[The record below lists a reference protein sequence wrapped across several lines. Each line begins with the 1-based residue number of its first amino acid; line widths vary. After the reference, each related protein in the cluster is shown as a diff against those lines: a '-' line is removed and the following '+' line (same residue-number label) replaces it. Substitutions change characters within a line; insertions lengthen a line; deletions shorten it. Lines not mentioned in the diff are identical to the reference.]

1 MTTIQNIQR
10 TNEAIIVNA
19 KNKNIIFS
27 IDLLDYRF
35 KVLKRL
41 NKLTGLVLENKTRAN
56 VNKIQKLVGE
66 IYSDFVICNFI
77 ERGDFDYSLEVALKT
92 YSLKPTDKEDLIC
105 SLLSVCQSINTTIGV
120 NKEEPKIFSRYD
132 YTTRAIDTLLR
143 ICQVYNLD
151 FKEVILGD

>member
-10 TNEAIIVNA
+10 INEAIIVNA

-27 IDLLDYRF
+27 IDLFDYRF
-35 KVLKRL
+35 KVLERL
-41 NKLTGLVLENKTRAN
+41 NNLIGLVLENKTRAN
-56 VNKIQKLVGE
+56 VNKIQKLVYE

-92 YSLKPTDKEDLIC
+92 YSSKPTDKVDLIC
-105 SLLSVCQSINTTIGV
+105 SLFSVFQSINSTVGL
-120 NKEEPKIFSRYD
+120 EYEPKIFSRYD
-132 YTTRAIDTLLR
+132 CTIRAIDILLR
-143 ICQVYNLD
+143 ICKVYGLD

>member
-1 MTTIQNIQR
+1 MTTIQSIKG
-10 TNEAIIVNA
+10 TNDAIIVNA
-19 KNKNIIFS
+19 KNKNILFA
-27 IDLLDYRF
+27 IDLFDYRF
-35 KVLKRL
+35 KVIKRL
-41 NKLTGLVLENKTRAN
+41 NKLIGLVLENKTRAN

-92 YSLKPTDKEDLIC
+92 YSSKPTDKEDLIC
-105 SLLSVCQSINTTIGV
+105 SLLSVCQSINSTVGLDY
-120 NKEEPKIFSRYD
+120 EPKIFSRYD

-143 ICQVYNLD
+143 ICKVYNLD